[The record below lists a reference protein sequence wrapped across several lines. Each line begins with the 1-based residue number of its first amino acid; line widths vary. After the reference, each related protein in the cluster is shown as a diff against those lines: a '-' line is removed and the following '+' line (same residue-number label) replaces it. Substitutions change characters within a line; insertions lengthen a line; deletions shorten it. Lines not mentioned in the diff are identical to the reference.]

1 MSQSRQPPTP
11 AFSPSNSRMMTT
23 IALTGIPVTL
33 LAGSENYLTNSAF

>member
-11 AFSPSNSRMMTT
+11 AFSPSNSRMITT

-33 LAGSENYLTNSAF
+33 LDSENDLTNSAF